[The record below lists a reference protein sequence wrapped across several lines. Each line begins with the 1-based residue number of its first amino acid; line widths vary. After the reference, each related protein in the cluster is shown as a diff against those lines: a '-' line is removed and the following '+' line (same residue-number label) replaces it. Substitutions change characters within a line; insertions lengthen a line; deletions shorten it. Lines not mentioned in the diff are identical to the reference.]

1 MRIYPGRP
9 AIGLGAIVLAVLV
22 LLGPS
27 TASAAPS
34 APAFAAA
41 GTISWSDCGNGF
53 QCGTLT
59 VPIDYQNPNG
69 AKIDLALQ
77 RLPAR
82 TPAARI
88 GSLLV
93 NPGGP
98 GGSAIGFLR
107 SWGQAVSRNLRDR
120 FDLVAFDPRGV
131 GQSAPI
137 VCHDT
142 LQAFVAVAPNPHNA
156 QEWQQVDDA
165 AKKFVD
171 DCQKKFAS
179 FLPFVGTK
187 NVARDM
193 ESVRQALGEDKLTY
207 VGYSYGTEIGQ
218 VYADMYPDHVR
229 AFVLDGAID
238 VSLGFDESNRL
249 QMVGFERAFQ
259 SYLDDCRQKQ
269 CGLAKNGDPQQAV
282 DALLAKVDQK
292 PLPAA
297 GADRPAGPGE
307 TLLGIIAAL
316 YSKLSWPQLTNA
328 LLQAINNGDG
338 TQMVN
343 LADDYLE
350 RNSDGSYPNLI
361 EANMAVNY
369 VDQAC
374 PKDPKAYEQFAVD
387 WAKSSPHFGASAAS
401 SGVTC
406 AYWQAK
412 ADPVTVP
419 KAHGAPPIVVISTTN
434 DPATPYEEGVALAK
448 ELESGRLLIHRGE
461 GHAVYVLGGD
471 QCIDSAVNDYLLNLN
486 APASGTSCGNGAA
499 PPESASSP
507 SPTSAAGTPV
517 ASPTETATPR
527 AGASATKN
535 APGPPN
541 TGNGQSNGTARVAA
555 IMLAFV
561 VVAAAIAGIVVG
573 LQGSRNRE

>member
-1 MRIYPGRP
+1 MRFHLRRP
-9 AIGLGAIVLAVLV
+9 AVGLGAIVLAVFALI
-22 LLGPS
+22 GSPS
-27 TASAAPS
+27 VAGAHP
-34 APAFAAA
+34 APAVTAA
-41 GTISWSDCGNGF
+41 GSISWSDCGNGF
-53 QCGTLT
+53 QCGKLT

-82 TPAARI
+82 NPSSRI

-98 GGSAIGFLR
+98 GGSAIDFLR
-107 SWGQAVSRNLRDR
+107 SWGQAVSRNIRDR

-142 LQAFVAVAPNPHNA
+142 LQALVAVDPTPDTP
-156 QEWQQVDDA
+156 QEWQQADDA
-165 AKKFVD
+165 AKKFD
-171 DCQKKFAS
+171 GDCQKKYAS

-193 ESVRQALGEDKLTY
+193 ESVRLALGEDKLTY

-218 VYADMYPDHVR
+218 VYADMYPDRVR

-238 VSLGFDESNRL
+238 VSLGFQESSRL

-259 SYLDDCRQKQ
+259 SYLADCRQKQ
-269 CGLAKNGDPQQAV
+269 CGLAKNGDPEQAV

-316 YSKLSWPQLTNA
+316 YSKFTWTQLTNA

-338 TQMVN
+338 TQLVN
-343 LADDYLE
+343 LADEYLE
-350 RNSDGSYPNLI
+350 RRPDGSYPNLI
-361 EANMAVNY
+361 EANLAVNY
-369 VDQAC
+369 VDQVC
-374 PKDPKAYEQFAVD
+374 PKDPKVYEQLAVE

-406 AYWQAK
+406 AFWQAK
-412 ADPVTVP
+412 PDPVTVP

-434 DPATPYEEGVALAK
+434 DPATPYEEGVALSK
-448 ELESGRLLIHRGE
+448 QLESGRLLIHRGE

-471 QCIDSAVNDYLLNLN
+471 QCIDTAVNNYLLNLA
-486 APASGTSCGNGAA
+486 APESGTTCGNGPP
-499 PPESASSP
+499 PPESAASP
-507 SPTSAAGTPV
+507 SPTSAGASRTPDASPTGTPV
-517 ASPTETATPR
+517 PGATATQH
-527 AGASATKN
+527 

-541 TGNGQSNGTARVAA
+541 TGNGHANGTARVAA
-555 IMLAFV
+555 VMLAFV
-561 VVAAAIAGIVVG
+561 VVAAALAGVAVG
-573 LQGSRNRE
+573 LQRTRNQD